1 MLLMVF
7 LFNLGGYYLLFW
19 ALKAEAN
26 QELSIKLDEGDYSE
40 NETFEIKIPISL
52 PYPLQTRG
60 FERQSGQ
67 FTHKGEHYQLV
78 KQKYENDTLTVV
90 CMKDIQDKRLAQVM
104 DSFSEASGGQPLKS
118 GSLNLPLK
126 MLQEFVAISLITVSG
141 TLGWTQSIQE
151 SIYFIGHSLV
161 VLAKPF
167 PPPWA

>member
-1 MLLMVF
+1 MVF

-52 PYPLQTRG
+52 PYPLQTRDY
-60 FERQSGQ
+60 ERQSGQ
-67 FTHKGEHYQLV
+67 FTYKGEHYQLV

-90 CMKDIQDKRLAQVM
+90 CVKDVQEKRLAQVM
-104 DSFSEASGGQPLKS
+104 DSFSETSGSQPVKD

-126 MLQEFVAISLITVSG
+126 IAQEFVTINSTSITG
-141 TLGWTQSIQE
+141 TAGWTQSIQE
-151 SIYFIGHSLV
+151 SIYFIGDSLV
-161 VLAKPF
+161 VLTKPS